1 MCLARHGHGHI
12 YSRVL
17 FHKKLDGRKKK
28 KIQKKRKQ
36 LQQWYEIEMIRR

>member
-28 KIQKKRKQ
+28 NTKKKKTIATVVRN
-36 LQQWYEIEMIRR
+36 

>member
-12 YSRVL
+12 YSRAL

-28 KIQKKRKQ
+28 KYKKKENNCNSGTK
-36 LQQWYEIEMIRR
+36 LK